1 MRNKAKRITAAALT
15 GVMALGLL
23 EGCGSSGS
31 GSDSGS
37 GEEVTIR
44 LLTRMSGTTPQ
55 VDIYNDILD
64 EFKEKHPEVKIID
77 DSQSDESAYNNVL
90 STDIA
95 SGDMANI
102 FRIQGVANLGEYID
116 NGLILD
122 LEPYLEED
130 EEWGGGFTES
140 SLDYYRVPGYDGV
153 YAVPYESGL
162 IGMYYNKDLFE
173 KAGIS
178 EFPQT
183 WTEFL
188 DAIDKLNAIDVTPI
202 AIGTQ
207 STYMAGHLHNLI
219 SYKWLGTDIA
229 KQLGSREKSW
239 TDSDVVETLQFV
251 KDLIDANAFDPNCA
265 GLTDTMA
272 FTAFET
278 GEAAMVITGAWK
290 ISEFKDPSVCSV
302 SDSIEFAK
310 FPYFEEKPEYKDE
323 DMQNMSPY
331 MVSGKLEGKELDL
344 TIELLK
350 MLTDQDATKR
360 FAEESATLIP
370 RTDVTFDS
378 GKIDPLLQ
386 EVIDDSSTSTGIG
399 QDVFDFDPLTSMQD
413 RTRNSIAS
421 MFTGATPEDA
431 AAEIQ
436 AEIDSNQ

>member
-23 EGCGSSGS
+23 AGCGSSGS
-31 GSDSGS
+31 GSGSDSG
-37 GEEVTIR
+37 EQVTIR
-44 LLTRMSGTTPQ
+44 LLTRMSGTSPQ
-55 VDIYNDILD
+55 VGIWNDILD
-64 EFKEKHPEVKIID
+64 EFKEKHPEVTIID

-95 SGDMANI
+95 SGEMANI

-116 NGLILD
+116 NGMILD
-122 LEPYLEED
+122 LQPYLDED
-130 EEWGGGFTES
+130 PEWGGGFTES
-140 SLDYYRVPGYDGV
+140 SLAYYQVPGYEGT
-153 YAVPYESGL
+153 YAVPAESGV
-162 IGMYYNKDLFE
+162 IGFYYNTELFE

-178 EFPQT
+178 EFPET

-188 DAIDKLNAIDVTPI
+188 DVIDKLNAIDVTPI

-219 SYKWLGTDIA
+219 SYRWLGTDIA
-229 KQLGSREKSW
+229 KQLGSREKKW
-239 TDSDVVETLQFV
+239 TDSDVVETLQYV

-272 FTAFET
+272 LTSFQT
-278 GEAAMVITGAWK
+278 GEAAMIITGPWNISVFSDPEQTAVYDK
-290 ISEFKDPSVCSV
+290 IA
-302 SDSIEFAK
+302 FAK

-323 DMQNMSPY
+323 DMQTMSPY
-331 MVSGKLEGKELDL
+331 MVSGKLEGEELDL
-344 TIELLK
+344 TLELLK
-350 MLTDQDATKR
+350 MLTGPEATKR

-370 RTDVTFDS
+370 RTDVELDQS
-378 GKIDPLLQ
+378 KINPLLSD
-386 EVIDDSSTSTGIG
+386 VIAEGNKSTGIA
-399 QDVFDFDPLTSMQD
+399 QDIFDYDPLTSMQD